1 MFFAMPAKIDLE
13 SIVVVVPDQVS
24 ADLGREAVVLGLDRG
39 VYYGLD
45 ELGSRIW
52 ELIAEPRTVA
62 ELRDAILA
70 EYEVE
75 TDVCE
80 RDLVEFLGRL
90 AGEGLIEVKVAGA

>member
-24 ADLGREAVVLGLDRG
+24 ADLGREAVVLGLDKG

-90 AGEGLIEVKVAGA
+90 ASEGLIEVKVAGA